1 MTLVYEAIQ
10 PVAETFADIRR
21 AQGKHIARINEH
33 THTLN
38 YFSIE
43 MGDLT
48 TGIAELA
55 AAVDSLAPIREAVE
69 FGRTLNALRMDVGEF
84 SADVASLRNVLGDL
98 QASTNEL
105 KGEMILVKQALDRLT
120 SYLNL

>member
-10 PVAETFADIRR
+10 PVVETFADIRR

-33 THTLN
+33 ARTLN

-43 MGDLT
+43 VGDLT

-55 AAVDSLAPIREAVE
+55 AAANSLASIREAVE
-69 FGRTLNALRMDVGEF
+69 FGRNLNALRTDVGEF

-98 QASTNEL
+98 QASTDEL
-105 KGEMILVKQALDRLT
+105 KGEMILVKQVLDRLA
-120 SYLNL
+120 SYLKP